1 MTATERLEITIAT
14 EKQFFNSMDPAPF
27 RKRELD
33 PAVVD
38 YIVAWAE
45 KTPGSADLGLTLRVE
60 TPPAGIDMKA
70 IVSEAVCEN
79 FRRLAADKR
88 RELNRLF
95 HDGRISLVIGI
106 AFVALAITISDWVAT
121 AFSTSHYAQIIADSF
136 IIGAWVAL
144 WHPTNIFLYDW
155 WPLKRQA
162 RLYDRLSTMTVEVV
176 TV

>member
-1 MTATERLEITIAT
+1 MTASHRLEITIAT

-27 RKRELD
+27 RSRELD

-45 KTPGSADLGLTLRVE
+45 KAPGSADLGLTLRVE
-60 TPPAGIDMKA
+60 TPPDGVDAQA
-70 IVSEAVCEN
+70 IVAEAVCEN

-106 AFVALAITISDWVAT
+106 AFVALAITISDWVSA
-121 AFSTSHYAQIIADSF
+121 ALSTSHYAKIIADSF

-144 WHPTNIFLYDW
+144 WHPTNIFLYEW
-155 WPLKRQA
+155 WPLRRQA
-162 RLYDRLSTMTVEVV
+162 LLYDRLSRMDVDIV
-176 TV
+176 TP

>member
-1 MTATERLEITIAT
+1 MTACHRLEITIAT

-27 RKRELD
+27 RSRELD

-45 KTPGSADLGLTLRVE
+45 KAPGSADLGLTLRVE
-60 TPPAGIDMKA
+60 TPPDGADA
-70 IVSEAVCEN
+70 QATVAEAVCEN

-106 AFVALAITISDWVAT
+106 AFVALAITISDWVSA
-121 AFSTSHYAQIIADSF
+121 ALSTSHYAKIIADSF

-155 WPLKRQA
+155 WPLRRQA
-162 RLYDRLSTMTVEVV
+162 LLYNRLSRMGVEIV
-176 TV
+176 TP

>member
-1 MTATERLEITIAT
+1 MTVPHRLDITIAT

-27 RKRELD
+27 RQRELD
-33 PAVVD
+33 PAVID

-45 KTPGSADLGLTLRVE
+45 KAPGSANLGLTLRVE
-60 TPPAGIDMKA
+60 TPPADIDVQT
-70 IVSEAVCEN
+70 IVSAALCEN

-88 RELNRLF
+88 RQLNRLF

-106 AFVALAITISDWVAT
+106 AFVALAITISDWVSA
-121 AFSTSHYAQIIADSF
+121 ALSTSHYAQIIADSF

-162 RLYDRLSTMTVEVV
+162 QLYDRLSTMAVDVV